1 MKPSVPEG
9 HAAATSSLSGRH
21 VVVTRPLAQASH
33 MVQAL
38 LERAAVPVKFP
49 VLAITDVDDQ
59 SAILDAAIRLDQFDM
74 VVFVSPN
81 AVVKALDIFRR
92 HRSWP
97 SGLPAV
103 TMGRSS
109 ELELAAR
116 GITRIISPSI
126 RFDSEAL
133 LELPELQEVR
143 GKKILVCRGDG
154 GRELLGKTLMERG
167 ALVEYLTCYHRC
179 RPVADPTPLLDLWQ
193 AEKLDAVTITS
204 SEGLINLLAMVGRL
218 GQAWLKHTPTF
229 VPHAR
234 IAEQANREGLENV
247 ILTEAGD
254 DGLLRGMEAYFADH
268 GIRQKH

>member
-1 MKPSVPEG
+1 MSI
-9 HAAATSSLSGRH
+9 LSGRH

-49 VLAITDVDDQ
+49 VLAITDVNDQ
-59 SAILDAAIRLDQFDM
+59 SAIRDAAIRLDQYDM

-81 AVVKALDIFRR
+81 AVVKALDVICQ

-97 SGLPAV
+97 SDLPAV

-109 ELELAAR
+109 ELELSAR
-116 GITRIISPSI
+116 GITRIVSPSL

-133 LELPELQEVR
+133 LELPEMQDVE
-143 GKKILVCRGDG
+143 GKKILICRGDG
-154 GRELLGKTLMERG
+154 GRELLGNTLMERG
-167 ALVEYLTCYHRC
+167 ALVEYLTCYHRG
-179 RPVADPTPLLDLWQ
+179 RPVADPAPLLDLWQ
-193 AEKLDAVTITS
+193 EDKLDAVTITS

-218 GQAWLKHTPTF
+218 GRAWMKHTPTF
-229 VPHAR
+229 VPHSR
-234 IAEQANREGLENV
+234 IADLARRQGLKNV

-254 DGLLRGMEAYFADH
+254 DGLLNGMEAYFADN
-268 GIRQKH
+268 GIRLEH